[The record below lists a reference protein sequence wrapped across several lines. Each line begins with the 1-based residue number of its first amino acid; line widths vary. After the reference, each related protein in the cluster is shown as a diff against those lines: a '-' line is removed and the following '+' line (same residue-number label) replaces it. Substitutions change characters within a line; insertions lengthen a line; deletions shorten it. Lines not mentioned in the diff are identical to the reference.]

1 MNSVSERKPNYPW
14 RLDTNERY
22 REVVR
27 SIMGLATASL
37 LLPVFFAR
45 DFLGIDPRTPL
56 IRVFTSSLYWAWA
69 LLGLTVFSGVVFHYL
84 SAKWIRLAWGQ
95 EATVFWRKVTDQFID
110 RALDISF
117 WVTVFA
123 FIAGLILI
131 LVFFSTVASIVP
143 RG

>member
-69 LLGLTVFSGVVFHYL
+69 LLGLPVFSGVVFHYL
-84 SAKWIRLAWGQ
+84 STKWIRLAWGQ
-95 EATVFWRKVTDQFID
+95 EEKVFWRKVTDQFID

-131 LVFFSTVASIVP
+131 LVFFSTVASILP
-143 RG
+143 R